1 MTSFRSN
8 GATFPIKLPVAIL
21 MEHEDRVEMANLVEL
36 GPDHAY
42 VLTNGRWS
50 SGDAVVITLSVPE
63 AGHDKTQAMLRLRA
77 LVRSRPPAHETDGAY
92 VLDFQGAGPNLVSAT
107 ELLGRFRTRGLLDQ

>member
-1 MTSFRSN
+1 MTFGSAAAVSR
-8 GATFPIKLPVAIL
+8 P
-21 MEHEDRVEMANLVEL
+21 
-36 GPDHAY
+36 
-42 VLTNGRWS
+42 GRINS
-50 SGDAVVITLSVPE
+50 
-63 AGHDKTQAMLRLRA
+63 A